1 MIKLLLNEF
10 KKNYKISNDK
20 ENSIN
25 ELTFDLIKF
34 SFNEISLFNKYH
46 SVILII
52 SSLLIA
58 INNVLGEEGDLK
70 FNSLIN
76 NIFISKNLNDNINII
91 KNCKND
97 ILQLINE
104 NKEEEEE
111 IEICL
116 TRENSSKSI
125 YDNFLFID
133 SENEN
138 N

>member
-58 INNVLGEEGDLK
+58 INNVLGEEEDLK

-116 TRENSSKSI
+116 TRENSSKSL
-125 YDNFLFID
+125 YDNFLLID
-133 SENEN
+133 SDNEKN
-138 N
+138 

>member
-1 MIKLLLNEF
+1 MIKLLLNEY
-10 KKNYKISNDK
+10 KKNYKFSNDK

-58 INNVLGEEGDLK
+58 INNVLGEEEDLK

>member
-10 KKNYKISNDK
+10 KKNYKFSNDK

-58 INNVLGEEGDLK
+58 INNVLGEEEDLK

-125 YDNFLFID
+125 YDNFLLID

-138 N
+138 S

>member
-10 KKNYKISNDK
+10 KKNYKFSNDK

-58 INNVLGEEGDLK
+58 INNVLGEEEDLK

>member
-10 KKNYKISNDK
+10 KKNYKFSNDK

-25 ELTFDLIKF
+25 ELTFDLIKY

-58 INNVLGEEGDLK
+58 INNVLGEEEDLK

-125 YDNFLFID
+125 YDNFLLID

>member
-58 INNVLGEEGDLK
+58 INNVLGEEEDLK

>member
-58 INNVLGEEGDLK
+58 INNVLGEEEDLK

-125 YDNFLFID
+125 YDNFLLID

>member
-1 MIKLLLNEF
+1 MIKLLLKEF
-10 KKNYKISNDK
+10 KKNYKFSNDK

-58 INNVLGEEGDLK
+58 INNVLGEEEDLK

>member
-10 KKNYKISNDK
+10 KKNYKFSNYK

-58 INNVLGEEGDLK
+58 INNVLGEEEDLK